1 MSKPYS
7 LDLRKRAV
15 KYIEQGSSYLSASR
29 RYEISHETV
38 RKWYIRYKAE
48 GHYNQR
54 PRKGKKSSIVQSEF
68 EHYVNSHP
76 SATLAQIGS
85 HFGMTGRSAHY
96 YMKKFGFSYKKK
108 SLATWKQRTANENN
122 T

>member
-1 MSKPYS
+1 MSRPYS
-7 LDLRKRAV
+7 IDLRKRAV
-15 KYIEQGSSYLSASR
+15 NYIKQGNSYASASR
-29 RYEISHETV
+29 RYEVSHETV
-38 RKWYIRYKAE
+38 RKWYIRYKTE
-48 GHYNQR
+48 GHYNQKEKQHN
-54 PRKGKKSSIVQSEF
+54 PTEF

-108 SLATWKQRTANENN
+108 SHATWKQRNANENN